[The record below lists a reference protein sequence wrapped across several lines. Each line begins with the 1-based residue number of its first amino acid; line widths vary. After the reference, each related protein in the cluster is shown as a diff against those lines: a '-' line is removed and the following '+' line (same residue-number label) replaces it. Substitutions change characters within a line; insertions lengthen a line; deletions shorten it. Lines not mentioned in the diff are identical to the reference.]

1 MDCLMNG
8 REVKMSMS
16 AILLLPAVLMD
27 YQIRTVNWDMSVLCV
42 LISKLHHPEKY
53 LRELATQRRI
63 KKPVYVLN
71 LPDPVNRVCFFPIS
85 KIFLFFPPFCRQF
98 LILPPVL

>member
-8 REVKMSMS
+8 RGGRRPMSE
-16 AILLLPAVLMD
+16 IFLFPAVLMD
-27 YQIRTVNWDMSVLCV
+27 YRTGTVNWDMSVLCV

-71 LPDPVNRVCFFPIS
+71 LPDPVNRVCFSPIS

-98 LILPPVL
+98 L